1 MNKERKFKAS
11 LLEDRK
17 GLMGLYE
24 ASQLSI
30 KGEYIL
36 DEAGDLSRQ
45 YLTTWASCLDHQQ
58 AILIIDTLEHSYHK
72 SLPII

>member
-11 LLEDRK
+11 LLEDRN

-30 KGEYIL
+30 EGEYIL

-45 YLTTWASCLDHQQ
+45 YLTTWASCLDH
-58 AILIIDTLEHSYHK
+58 
-72 SLPII
+72 